1 MLRPVPCPAGNL
13 NLPEESLGPPLY
25 EPIYMN
31 QLAKTYERSRVP
43 LYLQVASALSR
54 RIEVGEWKPGQQIS
68 TLAEL
73 EAEYQ
78 VARVTVRQAVEVLQ
92 EDGLV
97 RCLQGKGTFVADE
110 VTDKRW
116 LKLETEWSA
125 LVSTIEDNVPRFIKS
140 KRVIPHP
147 RIDDGEGRP
156 ANAYEHLLSVQT
168 RGGVAYAVASV
179 HLARSV
185 FDRAPEVFRSRTALP
200 MLSKLDGV
208 RISRAR
214 QTLVI
219 GGADPEISTLL
230 KIALGAPT
238 AEARCVVTDSDNVV
252 IYVGE
257 IVYRGDCIKLDGD
270 LLAGLTRD

>member
-1 MLRPVPCPAGNL
+1 
-13 NLPEESLGPPLY
+13 
-25 EPIYMN
+25 MN

-54 RIEVGEWKPGQQIS
+54 RIEVGEWLPGEKIS

-92 EDGLV
+92 DEGLV

-110 VTDKRW
+110 VADKRW

-140 KRVIPHP
+140 RHTIRVP
-147 RIDDGEGRP
+147 RIDHGEGRP
-156 ANAYEHLLSVQT
+156 AESYQHLLSVQS

-179 HLARSV
+179 HLARAV
-185 FDRAPEVFRSRTALP
+185 FDRAPEAFRSQTALP
-200 MLSKLDGV
+200 MLSRLSGV
-208 RISRAR
+208 GIARAH

-219 GGADPEISTLL
+219 GGADPETATLL
-230 KIALGAPT
+230 KVALGAPT
-238 AEARCVVTDSDNVV
+238 AEARCVVTDDDGIV

-257 IVYRGDCIKLDGD
+257 IVYRGDCVKLDGD
-270 LLAGLTRD
+270 LLAGLTNT

>member
-1 MLRPVPCPAGNL
+1 
-13 NLPEESLGPPLY
+13 
-25 EPIYMN
+25 MN

-43 LYLQVASALSR
+43 LYLQVATALSR
-54 RIEVGEWKPGQQIS
+54 RIEIGEWKPGQQIS

-92 EDGLV
+92 DEGLV

-110 VTDKRW
+110 VADKRW

-140 KRVIPHP
+140 KRVILVP

-156 ANAYEHLLSVQT
+156 ADSYEHLLSVQS
-168 RGGVAYAVASV
+168 RGGIAYAVASV
-179 HLARSV
+179 HLARAV
-185 FDRAPEVFRSRTALP
+185 FNLAPKEFRARTALP
-200 MLSKLDGV
+200 MLSKLARSGGV

-214 QTLVI
+214 QTLII
-219 GGADPEISTLL
+219 GGADPEMSTLL

-238 AEARCVVTDSDNVV
+238 AEARCVVTDGDNVV

-270 LLAGLTRD
+270 LLAGLTNN

>member
-1 MLRPVPCPAGNL
+1 M
-13 NLPEESLGPPLY
+13 S
-25 EPIYMN
+25 
-31 QLAKTYERSRVP
+31 QLAETYERSRVP

-54 RIEVGEWKPGQQIS
+54 RIEIGEWRPGQKIS

-73 EAEYQ
+73 EAEFQ

-92 EDGLV
+92 DEGLV

-110 VTDKRW
+110 VADKRW

-125 LVSTIEDNVPRFIKS
+125 LVSTIEDNVPRFITS
-140 KRVIPHP
+140 HNVVPAP
-147 RIDDGEGRP
+147 RIEAGEGR
-156 ANAYEHLLSVQT
+156 AAESYEHLLSVQS

-179 HLARSV
+179 HLARAV
-185 FDRAPEVFRSRTALP
+185 FELAQQAFRSQTALP
-200 MLSKLDGV
+200 VLSRLSGV
-208 RISRAR
+208 GVTRAR

-219 GGADPEISTLL
+219 GGADPETATLL

-238 AEARCVVTDSDNVV
+238 AEARCVVTDGDDLV

-257 IVYRGDCIKLDGD
+257 IVYRGDCVKLDGD
-270 LLAGLTRD
+270 LLAGLTNN

>member
-1 MLRPVPCPAGNL
+1 
-13 NLPEESLGPPLY
+13 
-25 EPIYMN
+25 MN

-54 RIEVGEWKPGQQIS
+54 RIEIGEWRPGQKIS

-92 EDGLV
+92 HDGLV

-110 VTDKRW
+110 VIDKRW

-125 LVSTIEDNVPRFIKS
+125 LVSTIEDNVPRFIKCEQA
-140 KRVIPHP
+140 VPVP
-147 RIDDGEGRP
+147 RIDDEEGRP
-156 ANAYEHLLSVQT
+156 AESYEHLLSVQS

-179 HLARSV
+179 HLARAV
-185 FDRAPEVFRSRTALP
+185 FDRAPDVFRSRTALP
-200 MLSKLDGV
+200 ALSKLDGV
-208 RISRAR
+208 GIARAR

-219 GGADPEISTLL
+219 GGADPATATLL

-238 AEARCVVTDSDNVV
+238 AEARCVVTDRDGVV

-257 IVYRGDCIKLDGD
+257 IIYRGDCVKIDGD

>member
-1 MLRPVPCPAGNL
+1 
-13 NLPEESLGPPLY
+13 
-25 EPIYMN
+25 MN

-54 RIEVGEWKPGQQIS
+54 RIETGEWKPGEKMS

-92 EDGLV
+92 EEGLV
-97 RCLQGKGTFVADE
+97 RCLQGKGTFVADD

-140 KRVIPHP
+140 KRDIPEP
-147 RIDDGEGRP
+147 RIEDGEGRP
-156 ANAYEHLLSVQT
+156 ADAYEHLLSVQT

-179 HLARSV
+179 HLARNV
-185 FDRAPEVFRSRTALP
+185 FDLAPEEFRTRPALP
-200 MLSKLDGV
+200 TLAKLDGV
-208 RISRAR
+208 DIAEAR

-219 GGADPEISTLL
+219 GGADLEMSTLL

-238 AEARCVVTDSDNVV
+238 AEARCVVTDTNDVV

-257 IVYRGDCIKLDGD
+257 IVYRGDCVKLEGD
-270 LLAGLTRD
+270 LTAGLVRD

>member
-1 MLRPVPCPAGNL
+1 
-13 NLPEESLGPPLY
+13 
-25 EPIYMN
+25 MN

-92 EDGLV
+92 DEGLV
-97 RCLQGKGTFVADE
+97 LCLQGKGTFVADE
-110 VTDKRW
+110 VADKRW
-116 LKLETEWSA
+116 LRLETEWSA

-140 KRVIPHP
+140 ARAVPVP
-147 RIDDGEGRP
+147 RIEDGEGHP
-156 ANAYEHLLSVQT
+156 ADSYEHLLSVQS
-168 RGGVAYAVASV
+168 RAGVAYAVASV
-179 HLARSV
+179 HLARAI
-185 FDRAPEVFRSRTALP
+185 FERAPEEFRSRTALP
-200 MLSKLDGV
+200 MLSRHHDV
-208 RISRAR
+208 RIARAR

-219 GGADPEISTLL
+219 GGADPEMSTLL

-238 AEARCVVTDSDNVV
+238 AEARCVVTDSDDVV

-257 IVYRGDCIKLDGD
+257 IVYRGDCVKLDGD

>member
-1 MLRPVPCPAGNL
+1 
-13 NLPEESLGPPLY
+13 
-25 EPIYMN
+25 MN

-54 RIEVGEWKPGQQIS
+54 RIEIGEWKPGQKIS

-92 EDGLV
+92 DDGLV

-110 VTDKRW
+110 VIDKRW

-140 KRVIPHP
+140 HHVVPAP
-147 RIDDGEGRP
+147 RIEAGEGR
-156 ANAYEHLLSVQT
+156 AAESYEHLLSVQS

-179 HLARSV
+179 HLARAV
-185 FDRAPEVFRSRTALP
+185 FELAPEAFRAQTALP
-200 MLSKLDGV
+200 VLAKLDVG
-208 RISRAR
+208 IGRAR

-219 GGADPEISTLL
+219 GGADPETATLL
-230 KIALGAPT
+230 KIGLGAPT
-238 AEARCVVTDSDNVV
+238 AEARCVVTDGGGVV

-257 IVYRGDCIKLDGD
+257 IVYRGDCVKLDGD
-270 LLAGLTRD
+270 LLAGLTNG

>member
-1 MLRPVPCPAGNL
+1 
-13 NLPEESLGPPLY
+13 
-25 EPIYMN
+25 MN

-54 RIEVGEWKPGQQIS
+54 RIEIGEWRPGQKIS

-78 VARVTVRQAVEVLQ
+78 VARVTVRQAVEVLRV
-92 EDGLV
+92 EGLV

-110 VTDKRW
+110 VADKRW

-140 KRVIPHP
+140 RHAVPFP
-147 RIDDGEGRP
+147 RIEAEEGR
-156 ANAYEHLLSVQT
+156 AAESYEHLLSVQS

-179 HLARSV
+179 HLARAV
-185 FDRAPEVFRSRTALP
+185 FELAPEAFRSQTALP
-200 MLSKLDGV
+200 MLSKLDVG
-208 RISRAR
+208 IARAR

-219 GGADPEISTLL
+219 GGADPDTATLL

-238 AEARCVVTDSDNVV
+238 AEARCVVTDDGGVV
-252 IYVGE
+252 VYVGE
-257 IVYRGDCIKLDGD
+257 IVYRGDCVKLDGD
-270 LLAGLTRD
+270 LLAGLTQA

>member
-1 MLRPVPCPAGNL
+1 
-13 NLPEESLGPPLY
+13 
-25 EPIYMN
+25 MN
-31 QLAKTYERSRVP
+31 QLTKTYERSRVP

-92 EDGLV
+92 DDGLV
-97 RCLQGKGTFVADE
+97 RCLQGKGTFVAK
-110 VTDKRW
+110 VVADKRW
-116 LKLETEWSA
+116 LRLESEWSA

-140 KRVIPHP
+140 RRTIPFP
-147 RIDDGEGRP
+147 RIEEGEGHP
-156 ANAYEHLLSVQT
+156 ANSYQNLLSVQS
-168 RGGVAYAVASV
+168 RDGIAYAVASV
-179 HLARSV
+179 HLARAV
-185 FDRAPEVFRSRTALP
+185 FDRAPKEFGSRTALP
-200 MLSKLDGV
+200 MLSKLDGI

-219 GGADPEISTLL
+219 GSADPEVSTLL

-238 AEARCVVTDSDNVV
+238 AEARCVVTDGDNIV

-257 IVYRGDCIKLDGD
+257 IVYRGDCVKLDGD
-270 LLAGLTRD
+270 LLASLTRD

>member
-1 MLRPVPCPAGNL
+1 
-13 NLPEESLGPPLY
+13 
-25 EPIYMN
+25 MN

-54 RIEVGEWKPGQQIS
+54 RIEIGEWRPGQKIS

-92 EDGLV
+92 DEGLV

-110 VTDKRW
+110 VADKRW

-140 KRVIPHP
+140 RRAVPVP
-147 RIDDGEGRP
+147 RIEDGEGRP
-156 ANAYEHLLSVQT
+156 AGSYEHLSSVQS

-179 HLARSV
+179 HLARAV
-185 FDRAPEVFRSRTALP
+185 FDRAPEAFRSQTALP
-200 MLSKLDGV
+200 ALSRLGV
-208 RISRAR
+208 GIARAH

-219 GGADPEISTLL
+219 GGADPDTATLL

-238 AEARCVVTDSDNVV
+238 AEARCVVTDHDGVV
-252 IYVGE
+252 VYVGE
-257 IVYRGDCIKLDGD
+257 IVYRGDCVKLDGD
-270 LLAGLTRD
+270 LLAGLTNA

>member
-1 MLRPVPCPAGNL
+1 
-13 NLPEESLGPPLY
+13 
-25 EPIYMN
+25 MN

-54 RIEVGEWKPGQQIS
+54 RIETGEWKPGAKMS

-92 EDGLV
+92 EEGLV
-97 RCLQGKGTFVADE
+97 RCLQGKGTFVADDI
-110 VTDKRW
+110 TDKRW

-140 KRVIPHP
+140 KRIIPDP
-147 RIDDGEGRP
+147 RIEDGEGRP
-156 ANAYEHLLSVQT
+156 ADSYEHLLSVQM

-179 HLARSV
+179 HLARTV
-185 FDRAPEVFRSRTALP
+185 FDRAPDAFRTRTALP
-200 MLSKLDGV
+200 VLSKLEGV
-208 RISRAR
+208 HVSRAR
-214 QTLVI
+214 QALVI
-219 GGADPEISTLL
+219 GGADPEMSTLL

-238 AEARCVVTDSDNVV
+238 AEARCVVTDTDDVV

-257 IVYRGDCIKLDGD
+257 IVYRGDCVKLEGD
-270 LLAGLTRD
+270 LTAGLTHDI

>member
-1 MLRPVPCPAGNL
+1 
-13 NLPEESLGPPLY
+13 
-25 EPIYMN
+25 MN

-54 RIEVGEWKPGQQIS
+54 RIEVGEWKPGEKIS

-92 EDGLV
+92 DEGLV

-110 VTDKRW
+110 VVDKRW

-125 LVSTIEDNVPRFIKS
+125 LVSTIEDNVPRFIKGGQA
-140 KRVIPHP
+140 VPFP
-147 RIDDGEGRP
+147 RIDDEEGRP
-156 ANAYEHLLSVQT
+156 ADSYEHLLSVQS

-179 HLARSV
+179 HLARTV
-185 FDRAPEVFRSRTALP
+185 FDRAPEAFRSQTALP
-200 MLSKLDGV
+200 MLSRLGV
-208 RISRAR
+208 GIARAH

-219 GGADPEISTLL
+219 GGADPETATLL
-230 KIALGAPT
+230 KVALGAPT
-238 AEARCVVTDSDNVV
+238 AEARCVVTDGDGVV

-257 IVYRGDCIKLDGD
+257 IVYRGDCVKLDGD
-270 LLAGLTRD
+270 LLAGLTNT

>member
-1 MLRPVPCPAGNL
+1 M
-13 NLPEESLGPPLY
+13 S
-25 EPIYMN
+25 
-31 QLAKTYERSRVP
+31 QLAETYERSRVP

-54 RIEVGEWKPGQQIS
+54 RIEIGEWKPGEKIS

-92 EDGLV
+92 DEGLV

-110 VTDKRW
+110 VADKRW

-125 LVSTIEDNVPRFIKS
+125 LVSTIEDNVPRFIEP
-140 KRVIPHP
+140 RQAVPVP
-147 RIDDGEGRP
+147 RIDPGEGRL
-156 ANAYEHLLSVQT
+156 AEGYEHLLSVQS
-168 RGGVAYAVASV
+168 RDGVAYAVASV

-185 FDRAPEVFRSRTALP
+185 FDRAPEAFRSRTALAT
-200 MLSKLDGV
+200 LSRLA
-208 RISRAR
+208 RIGDVEIAGAR

-238 AEARCVVTDSDNVV
+238 AEARCVVTDGNNVV

-270 LLAGLTRD
+270 LLAGLTQD